1 MEYGMGSSSGQ
12 VLMGSALAHPVEGVV
27 FGAFQQAFWSPLLGI
42 FLDGP

>member
-12 VLMGSALAHPVEGVV
+12 VLVGSALAHPVEGVV
-27 FGAFQQAFWSPLLGI
+27 FGVFQQAFWSPLLGI